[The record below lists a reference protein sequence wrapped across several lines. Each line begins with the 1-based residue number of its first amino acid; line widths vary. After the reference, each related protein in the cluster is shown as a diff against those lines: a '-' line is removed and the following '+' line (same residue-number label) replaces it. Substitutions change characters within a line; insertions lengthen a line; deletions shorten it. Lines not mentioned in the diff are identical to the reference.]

1 MSNLASEQK
10 WSWWPLLPLYPY
22 GRKRTIFRELVP
34 NQIWSF
40 EQLQGIYY
48 VAVPV
53 RLLVVRVKN
62 ELMII
67 NPLPPTEELLSNI
80 DVLVK
85 KIGPVKTIVLPTAS
99 GLEHKIALPALA
111 RAFPDSKIWVCPGQW
126 SFPFQLPFDWLGI
139 PSKRTNILLADGFP
153 HSDYCDWISLGP
165 IDIGLGRFQE
175 ISCFHKPSKSL
186 LVTDAL
192 VGIEET
198 PPELF
203 DLDPTPLLFHSR
215 EKGSE
220 ELIDTPIARKK
231 GWLRLVLFAS
241 YLRPEKLLI
250 PKIKEIFRNSF
261 KPNLRNKRAHFG
273 IYPFSWQKGW
283 ELSANKLVG
292 KNTPLIQIA
301 PVIERLVFPRGQ
313 KALTT
318 WLNKVESLQGLSW
331 LISAHYSGKVRF
343 SKYEIKALKNKI
355 NKSNWANNEGDFGF
369 LGSLDQKLLKIGIVP
384 SDPLKK
390 FSD

>member
-62 ELMII
+62 GLMII
-67 NPLPPTEELLSNI
+67 NPLPPTEELLSDIN
-80 DVLVK
+80 VLVK

-99 GLEHKIALPALA
+99 GLEHKIGLPALA
-111 RAFPDSKIWVCPGQW
+111 RAFPNAKIWLCPGQW

-139 PSKRTNILLADGFP
+139 PSNRTNILLADGFP
-153 HSDYCDWISLGP
+153 HGDDCEWISLGP
-165 IDIGLGRFQE
+165 IDIGLARFQE
-175 ISCFHKPSKSL
+175 ISCFHKPTKSL

-192 VGIEET
+192 VGIEDT

-203 DLDPTPLLFHSR
+203 NLDPTPLLFHSR

-220 ELIDTPIARKK
+220 ELIDSPIARRK

-241 YLRPEKLLI
+241 YLKPEKLEI
-250 PKIKEIFRNSF
+250 PKIKEILENSF
-261 KPNLRNKRAHFG
+261 KPKMRNKRSHFG
-273 IYPFSWQKGW
+273 IYPFAWQKGW
-283 ELSANKLVG
+283 EVSAKKLVG
-292 KNTPLIQIA
+292 EKTPLIQIA
-301 PVIERLVFPRGQ
+301 PVIERLVFPRGK
-313 KALTT
+313 KAFIA
-318 WLNKVESLQGLSW
+318 WLNKIESLKGISF

-343 SKYEIKALKNKI
+343 TTNEIRALKVKI
-355 NKSNWANNEGDFGF
+355 DNSNWEKTQGDFKF
-369 LGSLDQKLLKIGIVP
+369 LSWFDQKLLDIGIVP
-384 SDPLKK
+384 KNPLKK